1 MVNGS
6 KNLVY
11 LFHRIQLSKKRNELL
26 IYPITCMNLLRVT
39 LCEKA
44 STERLHATSVRC
56 SVVKSCLTFCDPM
69 DCRPPRACSNS
80 CPLSR
85 WCHPTISSSVT
96 PPLLLPS
103 IFPSI
108 RVSFRMDWLDLAIQG
123 ILKSLLQH
131 HISKASV
138 LRRSTFYWTHYAPLS
153 KWYIDRN
160 GEQTTRVRKRLG
172 FERSVWVWRWLR
184 MFWTHDYI
192 LAVKRHCGLIR
203 CFHRGNSVNSTE
215 ISELFP
221 TTACESTIMS
231 NFKDFFHFK
240 KVLKGR

>member
-85 WCHPTISSSVT
+85 WYHPTISSSVIPFSSSLQSFPAPGSFPMNQT
-96 PPLLLPS
+96 CSLWWPKYWSFSFNISPS
-103 IFPSI
+103 NE
-108 RVSFRMDWLDLAIQG
+108 
-123 ILKSLLQH
+123 H
-131 HISKASV
+131 
-138 LRRSTFYWTHYAPLS
+138 
-153 KWYIDRN
+153 
-160 GEQTTRVRKRLG
+160 
-172 FERSVWVWRWLR
+172 
-184 MFWTHDYI
+184 
-192 LAVKRHCGLIR
+192 
-203 CFHRGNSVNSTE
+203 
-215 ISELFP
+215 
-221 TTACESTIMS
+221 
-231 NFKDFFHFK
+231 
-240 KVLKGR
+240 